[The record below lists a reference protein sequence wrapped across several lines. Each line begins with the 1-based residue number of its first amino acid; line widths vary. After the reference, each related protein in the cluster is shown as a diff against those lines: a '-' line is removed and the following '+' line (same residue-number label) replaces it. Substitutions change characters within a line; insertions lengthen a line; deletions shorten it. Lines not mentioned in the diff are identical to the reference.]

1 MDKLN
6 FTDIIRESSDK
17 IFTDYISKKNSI
29 WFHIYRSQCP
39 RLMLI
44 DRIWLN
50 AIKSLNAATSLES
63 EKNTGMIAEET
74 VAALMKK
81 GVNKDTVVFTNR
93 YFQVKLANCSFRLY
107 KDLQQ
112 DGAGWICKARLWE
125 PVLMDGNIPLY
136 YTSIPVKADPSEFAD
151 MLLDFDRNFGEIEKA
166 ADEFEEKYRNIELE
180 AKKRKIIEDIQN
192 KTIMSLAAKFL
203 SPFGIVAEYEIIE
216 KDGKPVVKMTL
227 TQTRQGKMEI
237 PFEDLAKTISDI
249 RSLEESMT
257 VVEID
262 RVKKPPLFL
271 GSRMGGLVDF
281 L

>member
-17 IFTDYISKKNSI
+17 IFTDYIRKKNSI

-44 DRIWLN
+44 DKIWLN
-50 AIKSLNAATSLES
+50 AIKSLETVTSLE
-63 EKNTGMIAEET
+63 NGMLAEET
-74 VAALMKK
+74 VSALIKK
-81 GVNKDTVVFTNR
+81 GVGKDSVVFTNR

-112 DGAGWICKARLWE
+112 DGTGWICKARLWE

-136 YTSIPVKADPSEFAD
+136 YTSVPVKADPSEFAD

-180 AKKRKIIEDIQN
+180 AKKREIIESIQN
-192 KTIMSLAAKFL
+192 KTIMSLVAKFL
-203 SPFGIVAEYEIIE
+203 SPFGIVAEYELTE
-216 KDGKPVVKMTL
+216 KDGKTIVKMTL
-227 TQTRQGKMEI
+227 SQTRRTKITI
-237 PFEDLAKTISDI
+237 PFEDLAKTIADI

-257 VVEID
+257 VVDID
-262 RVKKPPLFL
+262 SVEKTPLFL
-271 GSRMGGLVDF
+271 GSGMGGPVDF